1 MLEIIAIIYLTR
13 KIGLLAETKGLKPA
27 RWKFYM
33 VLGWILFEF
42 AGIIAGVLI
51 FGKDNLVSIILL
63 AYAFAITA
71 YFILRAHLSKL
82 PDTVWGDDIDEIG
95 NPE

>member
-13 KIGLLAETKGLKPA
+13 KIGLLAESKGLKPV
-27 RWKFYM
+27 RWKLFM

-42 AGIIAGVLI
+42 AGVIAGVLI
-51 FGKDNLVSIILL
+51 FGKDNLVSIVLV
-63 AYAFAITA
+63 AYTFAITA

-82 PDTVWGDDIDEIG
+82 PDAVWEDDIDEIG
-95 NPE
+95 KPE